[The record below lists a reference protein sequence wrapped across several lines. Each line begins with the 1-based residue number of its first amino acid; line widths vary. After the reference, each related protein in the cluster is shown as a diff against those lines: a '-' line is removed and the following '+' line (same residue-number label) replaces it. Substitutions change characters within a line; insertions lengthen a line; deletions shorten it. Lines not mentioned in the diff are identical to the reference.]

1 MKQPPTMDGGNKWES
16 THAEP
21 FQAIEDDPNPLNI
34 PTQMLETSTQAI
46 ESDWDWVE
54 REWDCCE

>member
-1 MKQPPTMDGGNKWES
+1 MDGGNKWES